1 MGISVFQIVESG
13 KEHKS
18 VKRGMMHMG
27 VYLLE
32 AEKTAR
38 SPNEQD
44 ETFNLSTKPLISS
57 RPQASWANSGHISP
71 LY

>member
-1 MGISVFQIVESG
+1 
-13 KEHKS
+13 
-18 VKRGMMHMG
+18 MG

>member
-1 MGISVFQIVESG
+1 
-13 KEHKS
+13 
-18 VKRGMMHMG
+18 MG

-57 RPQASWANSGHISP
+57 RPQASWAVVISHHYTDIELP
-71 LY
+71 SVMQFQLKACLAKGIARQ